1 MKNKSVDV
9 LLVGAGIMSATLGA
23 LIKEV
28 APEWNITI
36 VEKLGSAGLES
47 SDPWNNA
54 GTGHSALCE
63 LNYSVEQKDGSMD
76 VTKAIKI
83 NEQFQVSR
91 QFWSYLVNTG
101 QLANPQDF
109 IMPIPH
115 MSLVEGDKNVKF
127 LKKRFDVLS
136 GNPLFAGME
145 YTEDTEELK
154 QSGLIL
160 DLKKTSGS
168 YKLYQKVL
176 AVGPTVRDVK
186 VGDVVQIDV
195 IKFIV
200 PEFKEDTNSLRESVR
215 VRNTYTKVELP
226 ILNVNGE
233 ETMLLHESDVEYII
247 EDYED

>member
-1 MKNKSVDV
+1 MK
-9 LLVGAGIMSATLGA
+9 
-23 LIKEV
+23 
-28 APEWNITI
+28 
-36 VEKLGSAGLES
+36 
-47 SDPWNNA
+47 
-54 GTGHSALCE
+54 
-63 LNYSVEQKDGSMD
+63 
-76 VTKAIKI
+76 
-83 NEQFQVSR
+83 
-91 QFWSYLVNTG
+91 
-101 QLANPQDF
+101 
-109 IMPIPH
+109 
-115 MSLVEGDKNVKF
+115 
-127 LKKRFDVLS
+127 LKKIKPMFNQVLTT
-136 GNPLFAGME
+136 AWK
-145 YTEDTEELK
+145 YQDTEELK

-186 VGDVVQIDV
+186 VGDVVQINV

>member
-1 MKNKSVDV
+1 MK
-9 LLVGAGIMSATLGA
+9 
-23 LIKEV
+23 
-28 APEWNITI
+28 
-36 VEKLGSAGLES
+36 
-47 SDPWNNA
+47 
-54 GTGHSALCE
+54 
-63 LNYSVEQKDGSMD
+63 
-76 VTKAIKI
+76 
-83 NEQFQVSR
+83 
-91 QFWSYLVNTG
+91 
-101 QLANPQDF
+101 
-109 IMPIPH
+109 
-115 MSLVEGDKNVKF
+115 
-127 LKKRFDVLS
+127 LKKIKPMFNQVLTT
-136 GNPLFAGME
+136 AWK
-145 YTEDTEELK
+145 YQDTEELK